1 MLLCCAST
9 TAGFAAAFPVTDREP
24 PKTANEFLHRGD
36 GRALTEHELG
46 GAARS
51 ERSRVQLSDQELQF
65 VGRSGALTVNST
77 DARHLTSEILSARA
91 GAQAPSGWADPVRVH
106 AVGLRPV
113 TRLFV
118 CVAAVLLLAGVLSGA
133 LPWCWTQAACLL
145 ELRAPMRLPAPDAAR
160 AMWHLLVRGGWAQP
174 AEAFPLRS
182 ERASAPGTW
191 AYGAVAVCFLAL
203 LGRGGW
209 RVYRRMRA
217 WRGGS
222 PLGKDQRS
230 VARHA
235 VDRGWV
241 RQRTW
246 ALPADMRRLWV
257 PGPVSGRPYL
267 GVIGKVPARTL
278 AAEPEVQ
285 PMVVAPPRSGK
296 SSGFV
301 VPWLLDHDGPA
312 LVLSTKRDIYVA
324 TAPYRRGLGRVWV
337 YDPFGDRASAGFTPL
352 VPARTWAGAIRAG
365 EALASAAHPD
375 SSNAANE
382 FWDKEAASMLAP
394 LLHAAAIAGESM
406 SELVRSLDARDFTGP
421 IGVLKRAGAA
431 AAADQLE
438 GVSRRDE
445 RNRETTVMSALNLLR
460 AYRYPQVAGCA
471 TGDLTPERFLD
482 GQANT
487 IYVVAAGHDQDAL
500 RPVILALV
508 TAMYEAAIVK
518 ARRHG
523 ALDPRLFVLMDEAAN
538 IAPVRNLAPW
548 LSQCGD
554 HGIVIATIWQS
565 IAQIDQRYGRA
576 ARDAI
581 CAASTAQ
588 VFIPPLAE
596 PTSAGYL
603 TELLGEELVANA
615 SSSNGVSKHTL
626 SIGHQKA
633 GPSPWLRQIGRGRA
647 ILVYR
652 DLPPA
657 IVRAPG
663 WWEDPR
669 FAHYAH
675 LLEARAVQGAR
686 PSSRRPREGLRV
698 GSSRTRLRPLD
709 GG

>member
-1 MLLCCAST
+1 MRLLLC
-9 TAGFAAAFPVTDREP
+9 
-24 PKTANEFLHRGD
+24 
-36 GRALTEHELG
+36 ALG
-46 GAARS
+46 
-51 ERSRVQLSDQELQF
+51 VLS
-65 VGRSGALTVNST
+65 
-77 DARHLTSEILSARA
+77 
-91 GAQAPSGWADPVRVH
+91 
-106 AVGLRPV
+106 
-113 TRLFV
+113 
-118 CVAAVLLLAGVLSGA
+118 LAGLLSGA
-133 LPWCWTQAACLL
+133 LPWCWTQAACLAS
-145 ELRAPMRLPAPDAAR
+145 LRGPMRLPVSDAAH
-160 AMWHLLVRGGWAQP
+160 AMWQLLTRGGWSTPYQ
-174 AEAFPLRS
+174 AFPTAP
-182 ERASAPGTW
+182 ERAAAPGAP
-191 AYGAVAVCFLAL
+191 AYVIVAVCLLAL

-209 RVYRRMRA
+209 RVHRRLRA

-222 PLGKDQRS
+222 PLGKDQRT

-246 ALPADMRRLWV
+246 ALPSDMRRLWV
-257 PGPVSGRPYL
+257 AGPVSGRPYL
-267 GVIGKVPARTL
+267 GVIGRMPARTL

-312 LVLSTKRDIYVA
+312 LVLSTKRDIYDA

-337 YDPFGDRASAGFTPL
+337 YDPFGDRGSAGFTPL
-352 VPARTWAGAIRAG
+352 VPARAWPGAIRAG

-394 LLHAAAIAGESM
+394 LLHAAAIAQESM
-406 SELVRSLDARDFTGP
+406 SELVRWLDARDFTGA
-421 IGVLKRAGAA
+421 IGVLKGAGAS

-460 AYRYPQVAGCA
+460 AYRYPQVATRA

-482 GQANT
+482 GNANT

-588 VFIPPLAE
+588 VFIPPLAD

-603 TELLGEELVANA
+603 TDLLGEEPVANA
-615 SSSNGVSKHTL
+615 SSSTGLSRHTL
-626 SIGHQKA
+626 SVGHQKA

-647 ILVYR
+647 VLVYR

-663 WWEDPR
+663 WFEDPR
-669 FAHYAH
+669 FSALWRDRHR
-675 LLEARAVQGAR
+675 RA
-686 PSSRRPREGLRV
+686 
-698 GSSRTRLRPLD
+698 
-709 GG
+709 

>member
-1 MLLCCAST
+1 M
-9 TAGFAAAFPVTDREP
+9 R
-24 PKTANEFLHRGD
+24 
-36 GRALTEHELG
+36 
-46 GAARS
+46 
-51 ERSRVQLSDQELQF
+51 
-65 VGRSGALTVNST
+65 
-77 DARHLTSEILSARA
+77 I
-91 GAQAPSGWADPVRVH
+91 H
-106 AVGLRPV
+106 AVGRRPAM
-113 TRLFV
+113 RLLI
-118 CVAAVLLLAGVLSGA
+118 CSAVVLALAGLISGVA
-133 LPWCWTQAACLL
+133 LWCWTQAARLISL
-145 ELRAPMRLPAPDAAR
+145 HAPMRLPAGDAAR
-160 AMWHLLVRGGWAQP
+160 AMWRLVIRGGWSTP
-174 AEAFPLRS
+174 YRAFPTAAERS
-182 ERASAPGTW
+182 AAPPVP
-191 AYGAVAVCFLAL
+191 AYVLVAACLLAFL
-203 LGRGGW
+203 GWGVW
-209 RVYRRMRA
+209 RVYRRMHSWRA
-217 WRGGS
+217 GS
-222 PLGKDQRS
+222 PLGKEQRTL
-230 VARHA
+230 ARRA

-246 ALPADMRRLWV
+246 AVPADLRRLWV
-257 PGPVSGRPYL
+257 QGPVSGRPYL
-267 GVIGKVPARTL
+267 GVIGRVPARTL
-278 AAEPEVQ
+278 AAELEVQ
-285 PMVVAPPRSGK
+285 PMVVAPPRAGK
-296 SSGFV
+296 SSGYV
-301 VPWLLDHDGPA
+301 VPWLLDHHGPA
-312 LVLSTKRDIYVA
+312 LVLSTKRDIYDA

-352 VPARTWAGAIRAG
+352 VPARSWPGAIRAG

-406 SELVRSLDARDFTGP
+406 SELVRWLDARDFTDA
-421 IGVLKRAGAA
+421 ISCLKGAGAS

-460 AYRYPQVAGCA
+460 AYRYPQVAACA
-471 TGDLTPERFLD
+471 LGDLTPERFLD
-482 GQANT
+482 GKANT

-508 TAMYEAAIVK
+508 AAMYEAAIVN
-518 ARRHG
+518 ARRDG
-523 ALDPRLFVLMDEAAN
+523 VLDPRLFILMDEAAN

-603 TELLGEELVANA
+603 TELLGEEPVANA
-615 SSSNGVSKHTL
+615 STSTGLARHTL
-626 SIGHQKA
+626 SVGHQKA
-633 GPSPWLRQIGRGRA
+633 GPSPWLRQIARGRA
-647 ILVYR
+647 VLIYR

-663 WWEDPR
+663 WFEDPR
-669 FAHYAH
+669 FARYAQ
-675 LLEARAVQGAR
+675 LLVERGLAATA
-686 PSSRRPREGLRV
+686 SR
-698 GSSRTRLRPLD
+698 
-709 GG
+709 

>member
-1 MLLCCAST
+1 
-9 TAGFAAAFPVTDREP
+9 
-24 PKTANEFLHRGD
+24 
-36 GRALTEHELG
+36 
-46 GAARS
+46 
-51 ERSRVQLSDQELQF
+51 
-65 VGRSGALTVNST
+65 
-77 DARHLTSEILSARA
+77 
-91 GAQAPSGWADPVRVH
+91 VRVH
-106 AVGLRPV
+106 AVGRRP
-113 TRLFV
+113 TMRLLT
-118 CVAAVLLLAGVLSGA
+118 CAAGVVMLSLAVSGA
-133 LPWCWTQAACLL
+133 LAWCWTQAACLL
-145 ELRAPMRLPAPDAAR
+145 ELHRPMPLSTGDAAH
-160 AMWHLLVRGGWAQP
+160 AMWRLLTRGGWGSP
-174 AEAFPLRS
+174 ARAFPTRA
-182 ERASAPGTW
+182 EREAAPGVW
-191 AYGAVAVCFLAL
+191 AYTLVGLSFLAAA
-203 LGRGGW
+203 GRFGW
-209 RVYRRMRA
+209 RLHRRLRGWRA
-217 WRGGS
+217 GS

-246 ALPADMRRLWV
+246 ALPSDLRRLWV

-267 GVIGKVPARTL
+267 GAVGKLPARML
-278 AAEPEVQ
+278 AAELEVQ
-285 PMVVAPPRSGK
+285 PMVVAPPRAGK

-312 LVLSTKRDIYVA
+312 LVLSTKRDVYDA

-337 YDPFGDRASAGFTPL
+337 YDPFGEEASAGFTPL
-352 VPARTWAGAIRAG
+352 VPARTWPGAIRAG

-375 SSNAANE
+375 QANAANE

-394 LLHAAAIAGESM
+394 LLHAAAIAGEGM
-406 SELVRSLDARDFTGP
+406 DELVRWLDARHFSDA
-421 IGVLKRAGAA
+421 IKVLKQKEAT

-438 GVSRRDE
+438 GVGRRDE

-471 TGDLTPERFLD
+471 SSDLTPERFLD
-482 GQANT
+482 GSANT
-487 IYVVAAGHDQDAL
+487 IYVVAAGHDQEAL

-508 TAMYEAAIVK
+508 AAMYEAAIVK
-518 ARRHG
+518 ARRTG
-523 ALDPRLFVLMDEAAN
+523 VLDPRLFILMDEAAN

-588 VFIPPLAE
+588 VFLPPLVE

-603 TELLGEELVANA
+603 SELLGEEPVANA
-615 SSSNGVSKHTL
+615 STSSGLSRHTL
-626 SIGHQKA
+626 SVAHQKA
-633 GPSPWLRQIGRGRA
+633 GPAPWLRQIGRGRA

-663 WWEDPR
+663 WFEDRR
-669 FAHYAH
+669 FAGD
-675 LLEARAVQGAR
+675 AR
-686 PSSRRPREGLRV
+686 GL
-698 GSSRTRLRPLD
+698 
-709 GG
+709 